1 MRRQRGQALVE
12 AALVLPMLA
21 LLVFG
26 ALELGRMAFLVQSLH
41 NAARDGARYSA
52 VPAAGTSDLPAVSS
66 VQQRVAAD
74 LKASGV
80 SLSPFLIAVNQEVDI
95 SEGGLTTSFSQVKI
109 TYPFTFSTPL
119 LSAILPHVTLTGL
132 AVMRNETN

>member
-1 MRRQRGQALVE
+1 ME

-26 ALELGRMAFLVQSLH
+26 ALGLGRMAFLAQSLH

-52 VPAAGTSDLPAVSS
+52 VPAAGTSNLPAVSS
-66 VQQRVAAD
+66 VQQRVASD
-74 LKASGV
+74 LQASGV
-80 SLSPFLIAVNQEVDI
+80 SLSPFLIAVNQEVDM

-109 TYPFTFSTPL
+109 TYPFTFTTPL